1 MTIDERI
8 EFLLRSTESLHTNVH
23 ELYNNVHELYTSV
36 HELRGIAQ
44 EHTTQLQQDAEN
56 IRSLARIA
64 EAHGQRISEIEGNGE
79 TS

>member
-1 MTIDERI
+1 MTIDERL

-23 ELYNNVHELYTSV
+23 ELY
-36 HELRGIAQ
+36 GIVQ
-44 EHTTQLQQDAEN
+44 EHTKQLQQDAEN

-64 EAHGQRISEIEGNGE
+64 EAHEQRISEIEGNGE